1 VTHVNTEPDS
11 AEPRRVCR
19 MPEAELATTE
29 LLTHYSSQL
38 AKDLEANGQEQDR
51 VRREIETLQAR
62 LLTLQRDHTVL
73 ATMQQALE
81 SGIPLQQ
88 VRSSSPSQGYDLPH
102 VSAPGGARR
111 KQQTPTLVALI
122 RRYLAEQSEPCSA
135 AEVAAALSEAHPDRA
150 IKTTVVR
157 TTLEGL
163 VARSNAQRLKQGHS
177 VFYMSLE
184 KETGQNPAGSSA
196 DGGAFTGRSA
206 ADG

>member
-1 VTHVNTEPDS
+1 
-11 AEPRRVCR
+11 
-19 MPEAELATTE
+19 MPEAELTTTE

-38 AKDLEANGQEQDR
+38 TRDLEENVQEQDK
-51 VRREIETLQAR
+51 VRSEIETLQAR

-88 VRSSSPSQGYDLPH
+88 VRLSSPSQGYDLPN
-102 VSAPGGARR
+102 VSAPGATRR
-111 KQQTPTLVALI
+111 RQQTPTLVALI

-135 AEVAAALSEAHPDRA
+135 AEVATALSEAHPDRV

-163 VARSNAQRLKQGHS
+163 VARSSAQRLKQGHS
-177 VFYMSLE
+177 VFYLSLE
-184 KETGQNPAGSSA
+184 KETGEEPAGGAPAGRSSA
-196 DGGAFTGRSA
+196 DG
-206 ADG
+206 

>member
-1 VTHVNTEPDS
+1 MPD
-11 AEPRRVCR
+11 
-19 MPEAELATTE
+19 AELTTTE

-38 AKDLEANGQEQDR
+38 TRDLEENVQEQDR
-51 VRREIETLQAR
+51 VRSEIETLQAR

-88 VRSSSPSQGYDLPH
+88 VRLSAPSQGYDLPS
-102 VSAPGGARR
+102 VSAAGTRR

-135 AEVAAALSEAHPDRA
+135 AEVAAALSEAHPDRV

-163 VARSNAQRLKQGHS
+163 VARSSAQRLKQGHS

-184 KETGQNPAGSSA
+184 KDPAEDPAGTGTDEGVA
-196 DGGAFTGRSA
+196 TGRSP
-206 ADG
+206 ADD